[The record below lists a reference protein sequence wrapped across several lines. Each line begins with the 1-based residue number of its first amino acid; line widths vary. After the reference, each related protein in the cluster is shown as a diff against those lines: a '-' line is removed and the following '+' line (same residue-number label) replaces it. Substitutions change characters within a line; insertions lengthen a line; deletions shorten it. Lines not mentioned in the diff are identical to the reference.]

1 MAGAALATLPACADS
16 ASPAKQPGTVT
27 LALVGC
33 AHSHTPGYVSKLKL
47 SKDVKVKYVWDIEA
61 KRADKWAVE
70 LDARAVHDDTVVWS
84 DPQVQVVVICSQTN
98 LHHRLVLASAK
109 AHKHLFV
116 EKPLGMNGSEC
127 REMAGAIEQARVL
140 FATGYGMRTQPA
152 HLFLK
157 EQVAQG
163 TFGKITRVRASVCHD
178 GSLGRIFDTEWRWM
192 ADPKVA
198 GCGGFGDLGTHGLDL
213 LMWLVGGVE
222 QVVADIKVVTGRY
235 YGGTK

>member
-1 MAGAALATLPACADS
+1 MFGTSKPSGRTNGPLNLMPARFTTIPWCGLIRRSRLWSS
-16 ASPAKQPGTVT
+16 ARRRTYITGSCWPT
-27 LALVGC
+27 
-33 AHSHTPGYVSKLKL
+33 
-47 SKDVKVKYVWDIEA
+47 
-61 KRADKWAVE
+61 
-70 LDARAVHDDTVVWS
+70 
-84 DPQVQVVVICSQTN
+84 
-98 LHHRLVLASAK
+98 AK